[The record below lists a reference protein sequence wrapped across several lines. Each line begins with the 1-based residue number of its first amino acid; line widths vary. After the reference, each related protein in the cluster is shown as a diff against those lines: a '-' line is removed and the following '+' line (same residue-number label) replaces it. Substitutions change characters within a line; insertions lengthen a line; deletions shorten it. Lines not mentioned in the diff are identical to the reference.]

1 MITRMRDV
9 SSRYIAES
17 AMLFLSSFL
26 PFPHPCI
33 SSFYISATKK
43 ARYWKHRALTYL
55 SIGFY
60 SSARNCNKKSPCP
73 EGQRLT
79 MNGRNLID
87 GRCFANRLSMQW
99 MGAFLLSVADS
110 PRLSLFCEYVFSSM
124 RHMELHGMWLC
135 EGILSMPPILR
146 QGMIAVLCSL

>member
-1 MITRMRDV
+1 MCCFVQIHCAICYAV
-9 SSRYIAES
+9 S
-17 AMLFLSSFL
+17 LFFFAFPASFAYLLSTFL
-26 PFPHPCI
+26 PQKNP
-33 SSFYISATKK
+33 ATG
-43 ARYWKHRALTYL
+43 
-55 SIGFY
+55 SIGLYFSY
-60 SSARNCNKKSPCP
+60 LWAFTVVRGTVIKKSPCP

-99 MGAFLLSVADS
+99 MGAFLSSVADS

>member
-1 MITRMRDV
+1 MFRPDTLRNLLCFFFLLLCL
-9 SSRYIAES
+9 SRI
-17 AMLFLSSFL
+17 L
-26 PFPHPCI
+26 CI

-43 ARYWKHRALTYL
+43 ARYWKHRALLFL
-55 SIGFY
+55 SMGFY
-60 SSARNCNKKSPCP
+60 SGARDCNKKSPCP

-99 MGAFLLSVADS
+99 MGAFLSSVADS

-124 RHMELHGMWLC
+124 RHMELYGMWLC